1 MPALRR
7 LRQDHRPVCLPC
19 VVMRSISLHCRANR
33 TARQEARGHDPVGG
47 LRNVIGRTVSATAV
61 RLDMLKFGLLL
72 NLGNSHCYE

>member
-1 MPALRR
+1 MHSLGCQLIFPRSADGRRTMPALRR

-47 LRNVIGRTVSATAV
+47 AAYRNWENRFRDGS
-61 RLDMLKFGLLL
+61 
-72 NLGNSHCYE
+72 